1 MIIFNSNVL
10 KFGGFWLGF
19 GSSPTPPQPTIY
31 RINVPPTVQHGK
43 VAVNPTE
50 GPTGTLVTI
59 STVPDTGYE
68 LDTISLTGAELINGN
83 QFYIDGSDV
92 TVNVT
97 YKIIEVNPFN
107 TVTIGGLKWSS
118 DNISINDG
126 GSGIRAINVTAN
138 GVNFGTQ
145 YFYNLEAAQRIAN
158 SVDGWHLPT
167 IDEWRSLYSNTSDA
181 LGKANA
187 FKSTSGWN
195 NNGNGTNALGF
206 NVIPAGWATMPP
218 AGSPSDSMHFMVGE
232 HGQFWSS
239 TLSSSGAQAIS
250 FIPNDT
256 VLWESD
262 EYRNTFMT
270 IRLVKDH

>member
-19 GSSPTPPQPTIY
+19 GSSPTPPPTPTIY
-31 RINVPPTVQHGK
+31 HITVPTVQHGT
-43 VAVNPTE
+43 VSVNPTE

-92 TVNVT
+92 TVNATFKV
-97 YKIIEVNPFN
+97 IEVDPFN

-118 DNISINDG
+118 DNISVNDG

-145 YFYNLEAAQRIAN
+145 YFYTLEAAQRIAN

-167 IDEWRSLYSNTSDA
+167 IDEWHSLYSNTSA
-181 LGKANA
+181 AIGNANA

-206 NVIPAGWATMPP
+206 NVIPAGWA
-218 AGSPSDSMHFMVGE
+218 SSSMHFFAGE
-232 HGQFWSS
+232 DGQFWSS
-239 TLSSSGAQAIS
+239 TLSSSGAQAITFNTS
-250 FIPNDT
+250 DT

-262 EYRNTFMT
+262 EARTIYMT
-270 IRLVKDH
+270 IRLVKDHN